1 METLVLALTSM
12 PWPWIRCLQI
22 FKVSKCGQSHS
33 SQSKS
38 SQSIETLDNGIILE
52 VTCESTEYKA
62 STLLSNIIK
71 GNIHLN
77 LNIIVKWTV
86 WRIFYWLWY
95 KPRVVQHV
103 RSRLKGLLPGLSFVK
118 MHLEPQQ
125 LGVSGT
131 QKLVFSVRALLNVN
145 HEHICVNYW
154 CFGGRTISTPSPT
167 FYCCDFRTCT
177 WV

>member
-1 METLVLALTSM
+1 M
-12 PWPWIRCLQI
+12 
-22 FKVSKCGQSHS
+22 
-33 SQSKS
+33 
-38 SQSIETLDNGIILE
+38 
-52 VTCESTEYKA
+52 
-62 STLLSNIIK
+62 LSNIFK

-103 RSRLKGLLPGLSFVK
+103 RSRLKGLPPGLSSVK
-118 MHLEPQQ
+118 VHLEPQK

-131 QKLVFSVRALLNVN
+131 QKLMFSVRALLNVN
-145 HEHICVNYW
+145 HEHICR
-154 CFGGRTISTPSPT
+154 RTVSTPSHT

-177 WV
+177 ARNICGEAASMRFCVGLHSSLFRLYDACKADVLLGPSWSRPCILFRPIITSSPT